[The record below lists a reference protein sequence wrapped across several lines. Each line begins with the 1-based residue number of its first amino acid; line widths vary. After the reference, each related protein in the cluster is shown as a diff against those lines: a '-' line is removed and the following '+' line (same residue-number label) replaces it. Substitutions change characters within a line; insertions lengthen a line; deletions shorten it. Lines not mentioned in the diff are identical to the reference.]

1 MIVLG
6 FLLLLAIS
14 IAVHSSSKRFIPIA
28 VPKGRLKVWGVGWPG
43 GLSAS
48 FIGGFIGPW
57 KTRIGGNFVVAGVV
71 GSTISILGWGIA
83 HFVGILFVIK
93 QNNLRKYLSQ
103 IENRKPLL

>member
-28 VPKGRLKVWGVGWPG
+28 VPKGRLKVWSVGWLG

-48 FIGGFIGPW
+48 FIEGFIGPW
-57 KTRIGGNFVVAGVV
+57 EPKVEGIFVVAGVV

-103 IENRKPLL
+103 TENRKPRL